1 MPLLRKTP
9 VPKCPTCRTAP
20 HWDGLEDIWRCD
32 TCEFTL
38 HHGSIHDAERLT
50 FLADSI
56 HEHNVSVGWWDET
69 VSDKYQIPTKIALA
83 HSELSEALE
92 GMRKDLMDDH
102 LPNRKMEEVEY
113 ADAII
118 RILDI
123 CGRRGYD
130 IGGAV
135 LEKRLYNARRP
146 DHKLENRNAEGGKTI

>member
-9 VPKCPTCRTAP
+9 VPKCPACNIDLG
-20 HWDGLEDIWRCD
+20 WDRLENLHICPN
-32 TCEFTL
+32 CAFTI
-38 HHGSIHDAERLT
+38 HPQSIYDAERIT
-50 FLADSI
+50 FLADCI

-92 GMRKDLMDDH
+92 GLRKDLMDDH
-102 LPNRKMEEVEY
+102 LPHRKMEEVEY

-123 CGRRGYD
+123 CGRKKYD
-130 IGGAV
+130 IGGAI

-146 DHKLENRNAEGGKTI
+146 DHKLEARNAEGGKSV